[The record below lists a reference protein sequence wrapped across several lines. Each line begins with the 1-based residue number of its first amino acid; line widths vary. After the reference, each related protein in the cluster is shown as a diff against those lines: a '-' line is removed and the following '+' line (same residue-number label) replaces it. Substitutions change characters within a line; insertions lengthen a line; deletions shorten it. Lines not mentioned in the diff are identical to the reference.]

1 MQWTRFVSPSSIS
14 SCLNAVSIT
23 ILEDLIKPAME
34 YFDKSMTMKTEAMLA
49 KLLGMLIAV
58 YNETPLF
65 SFRVERL

>member
-1 MQWTRFVSPSSIS
+1 M
-14 SCLNAVSIT
+14 NAVSIT

-58 YNETPLF
+58 YNETPF
-65 SFRVERL
+65 FTFRVERL